1 MVVQNVRLAAKLTGY
16 GIDIKSEAEPEEHTE
31 EENLE
36 EEYVEPSEIS
46 LDEE

>member
-1 MVVQNVRLAAKLTGY
+1 MELILRVRLNPKDVDKMLAYA
-16 GIDIKSEAEPEEHTE
+16 E